1 MRFTS
6 LRNTQQKARQLKHGE
21 DGRWHG
27 TVGGQTEADHAA
39 KQDKEY
45 GCRETSLEVTSLG

>member
-39 KQDKEY
+39 KQDEY